1 MGKLLWSVDFEEIH
15 CDNGIQYEAG
25 GWAVGEKGEP
35 VTLKLLADQKEEI
48 PFLLKTE
55 ERPDVQK
62 AISDVT
68 KRTDI
73 GYRVCVKDAAALWEK
88 YQSIALWASDG
99 QTQVKVLDR
108 RTEEI
113 RELYHD
119 QTITWKIDVVEQAEG
134 LMTIQG
140 WVIGM
145 FHDETISLEDEK
157 GEKVPHEMMRII
169 RTDVNKAYA
178 VGKEAE
184 NDPCG
189 FQIRIRRKNLSCRQ
203 LHLRFANHLTVK
215 EFVLDL
221 KKFDYEHSRR
231 GMLKKI
237 LAWKNRKKNMAYI
250 KEHGVGD
257 FINHVR
263 RELEPVYGDYN
274 IWQKEHRTPARE
286 LKKQR
291 NHSFSYRPLIS
302 IVIPLYNT
310 PPEYLKVMMDSLL
323 GQTYDKF
330 EICLADG
337 SSDLNVKAFLEKQ
350 YKGEKRIHYRKL
362 LKNTGISG
370 NTNEALA
377 MALGDY
383 IMLADHDDMVAPDAL
398 YEMVKL
404 LNEEP
409 DLDIIYTDED
419 KVSMDGKKYYGPN
432 FKSDFNIDLLRSV
445 NYICHIFLVRR
456 EIARK
461 IGGFQSEYDGAQDY
475 DFILRCVEQTNR
487 IGHIPKALYH
497 WRAHPDST
505 AGNPQSKQYAIDAG
519 RKALTEHYKR
529 LGIRAQVENTE
540 IFGVYRT
547 VYEVEGKPK
556 VSVII
561 LNKDHRDDLEKCVV
575 SIIEKTTYDNY
586 EILIIENNSEEEET
600 FRYYEELEGRYP
612 ETVRVITWEG
622 SFNYASINNFGA
634 DHAKGEYLILLNN
647 DIEVIAPGWME
658 EMLGCCQRSDVGIVG
673 AKLFYPDDTIQHA
686 GVVIGMGG
694 IAGHILCRADGKEY
708 GYNARLVTMQDI
720 SAVTA
725 ACLMISRE
733 DFAKVEGFDER
744 YTVAFNDIDLC
755 LKVRELGR
763 LVVFNPYVTLYHYES
778 KSRGLEDTPEKLER
792 FRKEVEYFQQKWK
805 GLLEKGDPYYNVN
818 LTLTEGD
825 CSLRKATEKFGGET
839 GAKRVI

>member
-1 MGKLLWSVDFEEIH
+1 MSKILWSVDFEEIH
-15 CDNGIQYEAG
+15 CEDGIQYEAG

-35 VTLKLLADQKEEI
+35 VVFRLLADQTEEI

-55 ERPDVQK
+55 ERPDVQR
-62 AISDVT
+62 AIPEVT
-68 KRTDI
+68 DRTDI
-73 GYRVCVKDAAALWEK
+73 GYRLCIKDAPVLWEK
-88 YQSIALWASDG
+88 YQRIELKLSDG
-99 QTQVKVLDR
+99 KTEIKILDR
-108 RTEEI
+108 ATEEI
-113 RELYHD
+113 RNLYYD
-119 QTITWKIDVVEQAEG
+119 QTITWKIDVLEQVEG

-145 FHDETISLEDEK
+145 FHDERISLEDEK
-157 GEKVPHEMMRII
+157 GGKIPHEMMRII

-184 NDPCG
+184 NDQCG
-189 FQIRIRRKNLSCRQ
+189 FQIRIRRKELNCKEV
-203 LHLRFANHLTVK
+203 HLKFSNHLTTK
-215 EFVLDL
+215 EFVVDL
-221 KKFDYEHSRR
+221 KKFDYEHSKR
-231 GMLKKI
+231 GMLKEI
-237 LAWKNRKKNMAYI
+237 LAWKNRKENMAYI
-250 KEHGVGD
+250 KEHGLGN
-257 FINHVR
+257 FINRVK

-274 IWQKEHRTPARE
+274 IWQKEHKTPAKE
-286 LKKQR
+286 LRKQKK
-291 NHSFSYRPLIS
+291 HLFSYRPLIS
-302 IVIPLYNT
+302 VVIPLYNT
-310 PPEYLKVMMDSLL
+310 PREFLKVMIDSLL
-323 GQTYDKF
+323 AQTYENF
-330 EICLADG
+330 ELCLADG
-337 SSDLNVKAFLEKQ
+337 SSDRKVKEFMEKQ
-350 YKGEKRIHYRKL
+350 YGGEKRIHYRKL
-362 LKNTGISG
+362 EKNGGISE
-370 NTNEALA
+370 NTNAALA
-377 MALGDY
+377 MAEGDY
-383 IMLADHDDMVAPDAL
+383 IMLADHDDIVAPDAL
-398 YEMVKL
+398 YQMVRL

-419 KVSMDGKKYYGPN
+419 KVSMDGKKYYSPN

-445 NYICHIFLVRR
+445 NYICHIFLVKSD
-456 EIARK
+456 IVK
-461 IGGFQSEYDGAQDY
+461 KVGGFRKEYDGAQDY
-475 DFILRCVEQTNR
+475 DFILRCVEQTRR

-505 AGNPQSKQYAIDAG
+505 AGNPQSKQYAVEAG
-519 RKALTEHYKR
+519 KKALMEHYRR
-529 LGIRAQVENTE
+529 LGINAKVENTE
-540 IFGVYRT
+540 IFGIYRT
-547 VYEVEGKPK
+547 VYQVAGNPK

-561 LNKDHRDDLEKCVV
+561 LNKDHREDLEKCVC

-586 EILIIENNSEEEET
+586 EILIIENNSEDPQT
-600 FRYYEELEGRYP
+600 FSYYEELQRRYK
-612 ETVRVITWEG
+612 ERVRVITWEG

-634 DHAKGEYLILLNN
+634 AHAKGDYFILLNN

-658 EMLGCCQRSDVGIVG
+658 EMLGCCQRDDVGIVG

-694 IAGHILCRADGKEY
+694 IAGHVLCKADGKEY

-725 ACLMISRE
+725 ACLMISKE
-733 DFAKVEGFDER
+733 NFIQAEGFDER

-755 LKVRELGR
+755 LKVRELGL

-792 FRKEVEYFQQKWK
+792 FRKEVEYFQKKWK
-805 GLLEKGDPYYNVN
+805 GLLQSGDPYYNVN